1 MAASDFA
8 IKYYE
13 WMRVEHRI
21 ECIMQRDFSEVFE
34 LSLGLESIQHL
45 SSGLG
50 FDYQKFLMN
59 KLFCLLPQG
68 VSEFTLFYATPL
80 ACSYVQMAH
89 VRVRPIHSRT
99 DIFCSLA
106 SLLALRPS
114 KCWQGCCADSRIGRG
129 GRQNRTAS
137 HAQMGTLLA
146 DYGRVR

>member
-1 MAASDFA
+1 
-8 IKYYE
+8 
-13 WMRVEHRI
+13 
-21 ECIMQRDFSEVFE
+21 MQRDFSEVFE

-68 VSEFTLFYATPL
+68 VSEFTLFHATPL
-80 ACSYVQMAH
+80 ACYIQGQTFS
-89 VRVRPIHSRT
+89 VRLPLCLHCGRQIVGKAAART
-99 DIFCSLA
+99 
-106 SLLALRPS
+106 R
-114 KCWQGCCADSRIGRG
+114 GRG

-137 HAQMGTLLA
+137 HAQMGTLPA